1 VATRTLNRPQRP
13 ARPPRLV
20 HVLRVLRVIAGAEYK
35 LKYSGSVLGYV
46 WSVVKPLAL
55 FSLLYAVFGHIF
67 NLGEI
72 SHYYPVS
79 LLIGIVLFTFFSD
92 ATQLGMW
99 SLVTRES
106 LLRKIAFP
114 RVIIPTA
121 ATLTAAITFGVNTA
135 VVAIFLAWNRIVPQ
149 PEWLLIVPLLVE
161 LYLFLLGITL
171 ILSAL
176 FVRLRDIG
184 QVWELLVQ
192 LMFYASPIIYP
203 ITYLPPELRKLSV
216 LNPFTQVLQD
226 IRSVVLYPDLDAN
239 RITVADVFGSPAA
252 RLLPIGIAL
261 AVFAAGVLF
270 FRREEPWLAERV

>member
-1 VATRTLNRPQRP
+1 
-13 ARPPRLV
+13 
-20 HVLRVLRVIAGAEYK
+20 
-35 LKYSGSVLGYV
+35 
-46 WSVVKPLAL
+46 
-55 FSLLYAVFGHIF
+55 
-67 NLGEI
+67 
-72 SHYYPVS
+72 
-79 LLIGIVLFTFFSD
+79 
-92 ATQLGMW
+92 
-99 SLVTRES
+99 
-106 LLRKIAFP
+106 
-114 RVIIPTA
+114 
-121 ATLTAAITFGVNTA
+121 
-135 VVAIFLAWNRIVPQ
+135 
-149 PEWLLIVPLLVE
+149 VPLLVE

-252 RLLPIGIAL
+252 RLLPIAIAL
-261 AVFAAGVLF
+261 AVFATGVLF